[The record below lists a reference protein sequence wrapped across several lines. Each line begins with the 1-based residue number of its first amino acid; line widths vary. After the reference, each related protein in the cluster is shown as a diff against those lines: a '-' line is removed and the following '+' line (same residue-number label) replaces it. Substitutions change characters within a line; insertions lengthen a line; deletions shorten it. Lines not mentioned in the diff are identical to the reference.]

1 MKKIYEDFFNK
12 LDENEL
18 DFFRIQLKKVYSK
31 RKEANEKELRSIQVI
46 STNIIQ
52 NHFYS
57 SNWIIEKKDD
67 SLDLFVLYLE
77 SKGLIK
83 ICGKSSKC
91 HDFFITELGV
101 AFLEYII
108 QQ

>member
-31 RKEANEKELRSIQVI
+31 RKEANEKELK
-46 STNIIQ
+46 NI
-52 NHFYS
+52 NHIYA
-57 SNWIIEKKDD
+57 SNWSIEKKDNN
-67 SLDLFVLYLE
+67 LNLFILYLE
-77 SKGLIK
+77 AKGLI
-83 ICGKSSKC
+83 IRCGKISSENYN
-91 HDFFITELGV
+91 FFITELGV